1 MLIIILFL
9 ATLQKVLPYSIKE
22 NTFSQ
27 RSMNKDSF
35 YNSYFAYSD
44 YFLYSNVFK
53 YSNNF
58 FYSNAFNS
66 NTYINSIDRISNFYI
81 TQIGSLSQTYSIT
94 SYMHIYSSIKRSNFY
109 ITQIGSLSQTYI
121 KSSHVYSISLNPTA
135 SPTLIPT
142 QLPTLIPTK
151 LPTLIPTQLP
161 TLIPTQ
167 LPTLIPTQLPTLI
180 PTIYTNSY
188 LKFETSMTLSGFT
201 QPILD
206 DNSLI
211 AIVLSIAHSAN
222 ISSNYVS
229 IKEYS
234 FVNSRRRLTFTLKN
248 LYNLLLV
255 SQIII
260 PLTNN
265 NIISTSLYTSLTTN
279 IQNSISSGSFITYL
293 LSQSALLNASISNI
307 NISVSNYSISQLNI
321 VTNVPTSYPTSVNY
335 DRISVPNLS
344 DILIIKI
351 LFITMAVFIVIL
363 FIYMQVLKRYN
374 NYNLNNYNLNNN
386 ISNRV

>member
-1 MLIIILFL
+1 MIIIIFL
-9 ATLQKVLPYSIKE
+9 LTTLQKVLSYSIKE
-22 NTFSQ
+22 NTFSD
-27 RSMNKDSF
+27 RLLNTNSF
-35 YNSYFAYSD
+35 YNSNFFLYSN
-44 YFLYSNVFK
+44 YFLYSNAFK
-53 YSNNF
+53 YSSNF
-58 FYSNAFNS
+58 LYSNAFKYSSNFLYSNAFNS
-66 NTYINSIDRISNFYI
+66 NAYINSIDKISNFYI

-94 SYMHIYSSIKRSNFY
+94 SYRHLYSSIKGSNLY

-121 KSSHVYSISLNPTA
+121 KSSHVYSVSFNPTA

-142 QLPTLIPTK
+142 LMPTLI
-151 LPTLIPTQLP
+151 PTLIPTQSL
-161 TLIPTQ
+161 
-167 LPTLIPTQLPTLI
+167 TLI

-206 DNSLI
+206 DNSLL

-234 FVNSRRRLTFTLKN
+234 FVNGRRRLTFTLKN
-248 LYNLLLV
+248 LYNLFLV
-255 SQIII
+255 SQILI
-260 PLTNN
+260 PILNN
-265 NIISTSLYTSLTTN
+265 NIIQTSLYTSLTTN

-307 NISVSNYSISQLNI
+307 NISVSNYTISKMNI
-321 VTNVPTSYPTSVNY
+321 VNNVPTSYPTSVNY
-335 DRISVPNLS
+335 DDNSVENLS

-351 LFITMAVFIVIL
+351 VFITMAVFIVIL
-363 FIYMQVLKRYN
+363 FIFSQVLKRYN
-374 NYNLNNYNLNNN
+374 NYHIPN
-386 ISNRV
+386 ITPNRV

>member
-1 MLIIILFL
+1 L
-9 ATLQKVLPYSIKE
+9 
-22 NTFSQ
+22 
-27 RSMNKDSF
+27 
-35 YNSYFAYSD
+35 
-44 YFLYSNVFK
+44 
-53 YSNNF
+53 
-58 FYSNAFNS
+58 YSNAFNS
-66 NTYINSIDRISNFYI
+66 NAYINSIDKISNFYI

-94 SYMHIYSSIKRSNFY
+94 SYRHLYSSIKGSNLY

-121 KSSHVYSISLNPTA
+121 KSSHVYSVSFNPTA

-142 QLPTLIPTK
+142 LIPT
-151 LPTLIPTQLP
+151 LMPTLMLTLMPTLMPTQSL
-161 TLIPTQ
+161 
-167 LPTLIPTQLPTLI
+167 TLI

-211 AIVLSIAHSAN
+211 AIVLSIANSAN

-234 FVNSRRRLTFTLKN
+234 FVNGRRRLTFTLKN
-248 LYNLLLV
+248 LYNLFLV

-279 IQNSISSGSFITYL
+279 IQNSISSGFFITYL

-307 NISVSNYSISQLNI
+307 NISVSNYTISKMNI
-321 VTNVPTSYPTSVNY
+321 VNNVPTSYPTSVNY
-335 DRISVPNLS
+335 DDNSVENLS
-344 DILIIKI
+344 DILIVKI
-351 LFITMAVFIVIL
+351 LFITMAVFIIIL

>member
-1 MLIIILFL
+1 M
-9 ATLQKVLPYSIKE
+9 
-22 NTFSQ
+22 
-27 RSMNKDSF
+27 
-35 YNSYFAYSD
+35 
-44 YFLYSNVFK
+44 
-53 YSNNF
+53 
-58 FYSNAFNS
+58 
-66 NTYINSIDRISNFYI
+66 
-81 TQIGSLSQTYSIT
+81 
-94 SYMHIYSSIKRSNFY
+94 
-109 ITQIGSLSQTYI
+109 
-121 KSSHVYSISLNPTA
+121 
-135 SPTLIPT
+135 PTLMPT
-142 QLPTLIPTK
+142 QSLTLM
-151 LPTLIPTQLP
+151 
-161 TLIPTQ
+161 
-167 LPTLIPTQLPTLI
+167 

-188 LKFETSMTLSGFT
+188 LNFETSMTLSGFT

-206 DNSLI
+206 DNSLL

-307 NISVSNYSISQLNI
+307 NISVSNYTISKMNI
-321 VTNVPTSYPTSVNY
+321 VNNVPTSYPTSVDY
-335 DRISVPNLS
+335 DGNSVENLS

-351 LFITMAVFIVIL
+351 VFITMAVFIVIL
-363 FIYMQVLKRYN
+363 FIFSQVLKRYN
-374 NYNLNNYNLNNN
+374 NYHIPN
-386 ISNRV
+386 ITPNRV

>member
-1 MLIIILFL
+1 MIIIIFL
-9 ATLQKVLPYSIKE
+9 LTTLQKVLSYSIKE
-22 NTFSQ
+22 NTFSD
-27 RSMNKDSF
+27 RLLNTNSF
-35 YNSYFAYSD
+35 YNSNYFTYSN
-44 YFLYSNVFK
+44 YFLYSNAFK
-53 YSNNF
+53 YSSNF
-58 FYSNAFNS
+58 LYSNAFNS
-66 NTYINSIDRISNFYI
+66 NSYINSINKISNFYI

-94 SYMHIYSSIKRSNFY
+94 SYTYYSSIKGSNLY
-109 ITQIGSLSQTYI
+109 ITQIGSLSLTYI
-121 KSSHVYSISLNPTA
+121 KSSHVYSVSFNPTV
-135 SPTLIPT
+135 SLTLIPI
-142 QLPTLIPTK
+142 LMPTLM
-151 LPTLIPTQLP
+151 PTQSL
-161 TLIPTQ
+161 TLM
-167 LPTLIPTQLPTLI
+167 

-188 LKFETSMTLSGFT
+188 LNFETSMTLSGFT

-206 DNSLI
+206 DNSLL

-307 NISVSNYSISQLNI
+307 NISVSNYTISKMNI
-321 VTNVPTSYPTSVNY
+321 VNNVPTSYPTSVDY
-335 DRISVPNLS
+335 DGNSVENLS

-351 LFITMAVFIVIL
+351 VFITMAVFIVIL
-363 FIYMQVLKRYN
+363 FIFSQVLKRYN
-374 NYNLNNYNLNNN
+374 NYHIPN
-386 ISNRV
+386 ITPNRV

>member
-44 YFLYSNVFK
+44 YFLYSNAFK

-58 FYSNAFNS
+58 LYSNAFNS

-94 SYMHIYSSIKRSNFY
+94 SYTHIYSSIKRSNFY
-109 ITQIGSLSQTYI
+109 ITQIGYLSQTYI
-121 KSSHVYSISLNPTA
+121 KSSHVYSISFNPTA

-142 QLPTLIPTK
+142 QLPTLIPT
-151 LPTLIPTQLP
+151 QS
-161 TLIPTQ
+161 
-167 LPTLIPTQLPTLI
+167 PTLI

-234 FVNSRRRLTFTLKN
+234 FINSRRRLTFILKN
-248 LYNLLLV
+248 LYSLLLV

-279 IQNSISSGSFITYL
+279 IQNSISSGSFIKYL

-307 NISVSNYSISQLNI
+307 NISVSNYSISQMNI

-344 DILIIKI
+344 DIFIIKI

>member
-1 MLIIILFL
+1 MIIIIFLL
-9 ATLQKVLPYSIKE
+9 ATLQKVLSYSIKE
-22 NTFSQ
+22 NTFSD
-27 RSMNKDSF
+27 RLLNTNSF
-35 YNSYFAYSD
+35 YNSNYFTYSN
-44 YFLYSNVFK
+44 YFLYSNAFK
-53 YSNNF
+53 YSSNF
-58 FYSNAFNS
+58 LYSNAFNS
-66 NTYINSIDRISNFYI
+66 NSYINSIDKISNFYI

-94 SYMHIYSSIKRSNFY
+94 SYTYYSSIKGSNLY
-109 ITQIGSLSQTYI
+109 ITQIGSLSLTYI
-121 KSSHVYSISLNPTA
+121 KSSHVYSVSFNPIASLTLIPTLMPTLM
-135 SPTLIPT
+135 PTLIPT
-142 QLPTLIPTK
+142 VMPTLIPT
-151 LPTLIPTQLP
+151 LIPTVM
-161 TLIPTQ
+161 PTQ
-167 LPTLIPTQLPTLI
+167 SLTLI

-206 DNSLI
+206 DNFLL

-265 NIISTSLYTSLTTN
+265 NNNNNNIILTSLYTSLTTN

-307 NISVSNYSISQLNI
+307 NISVSNYTISKMNI
-321 VTNVPTSYPTSVNY
+321 VNNVPTSYPTSFDY
-335 DRISVPNLS
+335 DGNSVENLS

-351 LFITMAVFIVIL
+351 VLITIAVFIVIL
-363 FIYMQVLKRYN
+363 FIFSQVLKRYN
-374 NYNLNNYNLNNN
+374 NYHIPN
-386 ISNRV
+386 ITPNRV